1 MSKSKLNGVSIEE
14 CTGRYG
20 ADAGRLYTLFIGPP
34 ERDKEWRDDGL
45 IGVHRFLQRLWA
57 TFQERLEAW
66 TAAETFSGEASSLS
80 SSGRKLRR
88 DAHYTLQQVSEVY
101 EKSFSFNTA
110 IARIMELSTS
120 LRAEAGAAGRARRP
134 KLNRAINKD
143 FIR

>member
-14 CTGRYG
+14 CTGRFG

-45 IGVHRFLQRLWA
+45 IGVHRFLQRLWG
-57 TFQERLEAW
+57 TFSERLESW
-66 TAAETFSGEASSLS
+66 RGAAAFDGDAPTLS
-80 SSGRKLRR
+80 DSGRKLRR
-88 DAHYTLQQVSEVY
+88 DAHYTLKQVSEVY

-120 LRAEAGAAGRARRP
+120 LRAEEKAEAAVQREAAEILLLCMAP
-134 KLNRAINKD
+134 
-143 FIR
+143 